1 MTLIFKCIAGSRM
14 FGVHNEHSDYDY
26 KGVYL
31 LPQDQRAKRPKADS
45 INTVDPETG
54 GEELFH
60 FEAFLD
66 LCEQGQTIP
75 YEMLFC
81 PPENVVS
88 SSPLWERIVANRDKL
103 IHKNI
108 TSFFGMAQQQAMRY
122 SEKGN
127 RIQAFL
133 AVKDLLLSKDQS
145 HKLRDYRDEVKAFS
159 DNADFK
165 TYRPKKLVDFYSK
178 EKNGMVEDFLE
189 VCDTKLG
196 LNHKISTHV
205 KIINDKLSVYG
216 KRALEAF
223 KNDAVDYKALS
234 HAVRI
239 SIEAQELLKDHKI
252 TLPLKPADRDLVLA
266 IKSGKMPK
274 DEILALVEK
283 SLQDLK
289 AVEGKS
295 DLPEAAEATFIQ
307 LLKDQYKA
315 GDF

>member
-1 MTLIFKCIAGSRM
+1 MKLIFKCIAGSRM
-14 FGVHNEHSDYDY
+14 FGVQNEHSDYDY

-31 LPQDQRAKRPKADS
+31 LPLDQRNKRPKADS

-66 LCEQGQTIP
+66 LCVQGQTIP
-75 YEMLFC
+75 FEMLFC
-81 PPENVVS
+81 PPENIVF

-108 TSFFGMAQQQAMRY
+108 SSFFSMAKEQAIRY

-133 AVKDLLLSKDQS
+133 AVKNFLLSKDPNK
-145 HKLRDYRDEVKAFS
+145 KLKEYRTEVKHLAET
-159 DNADFK
+159 ADFK
-165 TYRPKKLVDFYSK
+165 TYRQKKLVDFYAR
-178 EKNGMVEDFLE
+178 EKNGIHEDFLE
-189 VCDTKLG
+189 VCDAKLG
-196 LNHKISTHV
+196 LNHKVSSHI
-205 KIINDKLSVYG
+205 KIIEDKMSVYG
-216 KRALEAF
+216 KRSLEAF

-239 SIEAQELLKDHKI
+239 SLEAQELLKDHKI
-252 TLPLKPADRDLVLA
+252 TLPLKPEDRDLVLA
-266 IKSGKMPK
+266 IKSGEMPK

-283 SLQDLK
+283 SLVDLK

-295 DLPEAAEATFIQ
+295 DLPEAAEATFVQ
-307 LLKDQYKA
+307 LLLDQYKQ
-315 GDF
+315 GVF